1 MAAKKKTPSAADFR
15 KKEEADKKK
24 MNASSKVK
32 PNSATS
38 LTTYKG
44 KTIKWDTPGTR
55 KPTEAITQKGQK
67 ATGLGKSNVAGNRF
81 SSTAKGTGSE
91 NFAGTFVM
99 NAFDAVGKGTVALS
113 GAGSVAKAVMN
124 PTKKNIASAA
134 FAVAPLPIGKIGNYA
149 AKNSY
154 TLGKTIIH
162 ASPTAGLKKIV
173 PNVSKKDNYGV
184 NVVWGMNPSAKGSAV
199 NTLLSKNYTREAGS
213 IYVAKAPRSSIKK
226 VDTTGK
232 LVKSSSKDGIIVST
246 KPAKVVKEI
255 KVAGK
260 GEKKI
265 IKEVNKGLKK
275 SGSKKLDKSNKIS
288 SPKVPKN
295 QTDF

>member
-1 MAAKKKTPSAADFR
+1 MAAKKKTPSAANFR
-15 KKEEADKKK
+15 KAEEASKKK
-24 MNASSKVK
+24 MTSSTAPKG
-32 PNSATS
+32 P
-38 LTTYKG
+38 TYKG
-44 KTIKWDTPGTR
+44 KTVNWDKPGTR

-67 ATGLGKSNVAGNRF
+67 ATGLGKSPVAGNRF

-91 NFAGTFVM
+91 NKVGSFVK
-99 NAFDAVGKGTVALS
+99 NAFDAVGKGTVSLS
-113 GAGSVAKAVMN
+113 GAGSVSKAAMN
-124 PTKKNIASAA
+124 PTKKNIANAVIS
-134 FAVAPLPIGKIGNYA
+134 VAPIPVAKIGKYA

-162 ASPTAGLKKIV
+162 ASPTSGLKKIV

-213 IYVAKAPRSSIKK
+213 IYVAKVPRSSVKK

-246 KPAKVVKEI
+246 KPAKVKKEI

-260 GEKKI
+260 GENKI

-288 SPKVPKN
+288 SPKPPKN